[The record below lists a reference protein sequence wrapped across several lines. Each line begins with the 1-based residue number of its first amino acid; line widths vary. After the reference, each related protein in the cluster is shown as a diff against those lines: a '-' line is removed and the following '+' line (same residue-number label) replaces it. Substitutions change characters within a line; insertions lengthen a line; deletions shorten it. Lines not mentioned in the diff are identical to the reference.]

1 MMRAVWVDAG
11 QGADVA
17 KLKAHG
23 IECAYF
29 AANDPRVTARSLD
42 VVAAAGFT
50 VGIYA
55 AWNWQPWTPAGF
67 AEWTHGRLLEIGSP
81 LNPWVCLDIETHD
94 VAWILAALGRWREL
108 RPSRKTDWTL
118 EPMQGG
124 LFSTDNARAINALN
138 VGIVPQHYGGNM
150 QPFAADRVALDLV
163 FRAFH
168 SWRIEGF
175 YDAAALPLDWS
186 GYAFTQGRLP

>member
-1 MMRAVWVDAG
+1 MRAVWIDNGNTFDA
-11 QGADVA
+11 D
-17 KLKAHG
+17 KLHAHA
-23 IECAYF
+23 IECVYY
-29 AANDPRVTARSLD
+29 AANAPQANRTEFDAA
-42 VVAAAGFT
+42 AAAGFR

-55 AWNWQPWTPAGF
+55 AWNWESWTPVEF
-67 AEWTHGRLLEIGSP
+67 AEWVHERLLQIGSP

-94 VAWILAALGRWREL
+94 VPWTVGALTSYRQL

-124 LFSTDNARAINALN
+124 LFSPAAVSTINGLN
-138 VGIVPQHYGGNM
+138 IGIDPQHYGGNM

-163 FRAFH
+163 LRGFQP
-168 SWRIEGF
+168 WKIQGF
-175 YDAAALPLDWS
+175 YDAATLPLEWS